1 MNVDQ
6 DNQLLDRT
14 RAVIGSNTLPPY
26 FDQNLTAQILSVID
40 ACHRVTSVDDFKY
53 VVRKKVR
60 PLIPHEL
67 SVCGVGER
75 GQLRIDNLIN
85 IDFPDA
91 YLEKVIARTTAG
103 TLLKS
108 PVAKDWAKQPEIKI
122 INNLEVFGDSNE
134 EWVKAVR
141 KYNIQNMVVDGV
153 IDIAGKKTSYMCF
166 ARFSEKITNRHSV
179 LMKYI
184 TPHLH
189 IALTKV
195 FYADFSYINAQVD
208 LTDREVEILNLL
220 YCGCTNNNIAG
231 QLGISSNT
239 VKNHVH
245 SILTKLK
252 AVNRSQAIVIAIALG
267 LINETLSV

>member
-1 MNVDQ
+1 MNLDQ
-6 DNQLLDRT
+6 DNQLLDRA
-14 RAVIGSNTLPPY
+14 RAVIGPNSLPPY
-26 FDQNLTAQILSVID
+26 LDQSLTTQILNVID
-40 ACHRVTSVDDFKY
+40 ACHRITTEDDFKY
-53 VVRKKVR
+53 VIRKKVR
-60 PLIPHEL
+60 QLIPHEL

-85 IDFPDA
+85 IDFPGA
-91 YLEKVIARTTAG
+91 YLERVIAETAAG

-108 PVAKDWAKQPEIKI
+108 PVAKDWAAQPEIKI
-122 INNLEVFGDSNE
+122 INNLEAFGSNNE
-134 EWVKAVR
+134 DWVQAVR
-141 KYNIQNMVVDGV
+141 KYNIRNMVVDGV
-153 IDIAGKKTSYMCF
+153 IDIAGKKTSYICF
-166 ARFSEKITNRHSV
+166 ARFSEDITAHHSA

-189 IALTKV
+189 IALTKI
-195 FYADFSYINAQVD
+195 FYSDFSYTNAQVD

-220 YCGCTNNNIAG
+220 YCGFTNNNIAA

-267 LINETLSV
+267 LINETFSL